1 MPRAPHSEPGLP
13 MILFCLLSAT
23 FLGKTGWYS
32 QRDKNLMISYQR
44 DFPFEISH
52 LILLFSS
59 SDDTTVSKCPRTVGN
74 LHGTV
79 VFKLPRSLIVIV
91 TIGWVA
97 DSSNQSISLSDS
109 SVIASKWHRSS
120 LKKPSNCCKKPI
132 KVASYSFLTAR
143 ELISKISRWRELS
156 NSMPKSRAKSR
167 SKMPTK
173 MASKLLKFV
182 DRK

>member
-1 MPRAPHSEPGLP
+1 MSRVTHSEPGLP

-32 QRDKNLMISYQR
+32 QKDKKLRISYQW

-59 SDDTTVSKCPRTVGN
+59 YDDTTVSKCPRTVGN

-120 LKKPSNCCKKPI
+120 LRKPSNCYKKPI
-132 KVASYSFLTAR
+132 KLIFCGYVKVADA
-143 ELISKISRWRELS
+143 
-156 NSMPKSRAKSR
+156 
-167 SKMPTK
+167 
-173 MASKLLKFV
+173 
-182 DRK
+182 